1 MRPVVF
7 TLLVLALA
15 GCNGE
20 ARTGTRNLE
29 EVGKYLAT
37 SSDPA
42 TAATGEVIAIE
53 AAAIADNY
61 DSMLFGLWNSRS
73 APSVTA
79 EDLGS
84 HLEEALKANLE
95 QAKKVDEDTK
105 VKVAVGSSL
114 MSIFGLILGG
124 SGAGAIAG
132 AGMWILSNRNKF
144 AKLQTAFNAVVAFG
158 VDMTKADT
166 TEQAEAVKDKHIL
179 NQDALGVRDLVKPAL
194 EKAKKRATVG

>member
-1 MRPVVF
+1 MKYVL
-7 TLLVLALA
+7 LLVITFALA
-15 GCNGE
+15 GCNGG

-42 TAATGEVIAIE
+42 TAATGKVIAIE

-61 DSMLFGLWNSRS
+61 DSMLWGLWNSRS

-79 EDLGS
+79 EDLADD
-84 HLEEALKANLE
+84 LEESLKANLE
-95 QAKKVDEDTK
+95 QAKKVNEDTK
-105 VKVAVGSSL
+105 AKVAIGTSLLSMVGL
-114 MSIFGLILGG
+114 LLGG
-124 SGAGAIAG
+124 RGAGALAG
-132 AGMWILSNRNKF
+132 AGAWVFANRSKF
-144 AKLQTAFNAVVAFG
+144 TKLQTAFNAVVDFG

-166 TEQAEAVKDKHIL
+166 TEQAEAVKTKHIL
-179 NQDALGVRDLVKPAL
+179 NQEALGVRDLVKPAL